1 MGCGTEIVVR
11 ADRSLS
17 HLILRG
23 RLGSEIDV
31 MDWRIRMNAENL
43 ILKRSLVLQSFA
55 PLFILLTIKHI
66 KLDTFWHLMVSF
78 IKLFSDKGLVAVSIA
93 VKNENFGSFVI
104 FIISLMWLLA
114 TFIIAIGFRGMQK
127 SGFKSA
133 GEQILIEDSPNDSGA
148 TFLVTYVLPL
158 LTDDVSSIRGLIVF
172 LVLLLMVIAL
182 LINSNTFYQ
191 NPVLSAMKYRT
202 FTFKFVNPAS
212 DINHSNRVYV
222 GITHGVP
229 IVEDAV
235 IKRKYISDGFFLIYN
250 D

>member
-1 MGCGTEIVVR
+1 
-11 ADRSLS
+11 
-17 HLILRG
+17 
-23 RLGSEIDV
+23 
-31 MDWRIRMNAENL
+31 MNAENL

-172 LVLLLMVIAL
+172 LVLLLMAIAL

-202 FTFKFVNPAS
+202 FTFKGVLNERIQNIFFVA
-212 DINHSNRVYV
+212 IRF
-222 GITHGVP
+222 
-229 IVEDAV
+229 
-235 IKRKYISDGFFLIYN
+235 IK
-250 D
+250 

>member
-1 MGCGTEIVVR
+1 MR
-11 ADRSLS
+11 K
-17 HLILRG
+17 G
-23 RLGSEIDV
+23 RLGSRIDV
-31 MDWRIRMNAENL
+31 MDWRIRMNAENM

-55 PLFILLTIKHI
+55 PLFILLAIKHI
-66 KLDTFWHLMVSF
+66 GFGTFWHLVVSF
-78 IKLFSDKGLVAVSIA
+78 ITLFSDKGLVAVSIA
-93 VKNENFGSFVI
+93 IKNKNFGSFVI
-104 FIISLMWLLA
+104 FIISLMWLFA
-114 TFIIAIGFRGMQK
+114 TLIIAIGFRGMQK

-133 GEQILIEDSPNDSGA
+133 GEQILIEDSQNDSGA

-191 NPVLSAMKYRT
+191 NPVLSAMKYRI

-212 DINHSNRVYV
+212 DINHSNRIYV

-235 IKRKYISDGFFLIYN
+235 IKRKYISDGVFLIYN

>member
-1 MGCGTEIVVR
+1 MNTEN
-11 ADRSLS
+11 
-17 HLILRG
+17 
-23 RLGSEIDV
+23 
-31 MDWRIRMNAENL
+31 M

-55 PLFILLTIKHI
+55 PLFILLAIKHI
-66 KLDTFWHLMVSF
+66 KLRIFWHSMVSF
-78 IKLFSDKGLVAVSIA
+78 GKLFVGKGLVAVSIA
-93 VKNENFGSFVI
+93 VKNENFGGFVI
-104 FIISLMWLLA
+104 FIISFIWLLV

-158 LTDDVSSIRGLIVF
+158 LTDDVSSARGLIVF
-172 LVLLLMVIAL
+172 LVLLSMVIAL

-212 DINHSNRVYV
+212 DINHSNRIYV

-229 IVEDAV
+229 IVEEAV
-235 IKRKYISDGFFLIYN
+235 IKRKYISDGVFLIYN